1 MAPNRKE
8 KRLASTPRS
17 RSLQRFESFSD
28 GVYAIILTIMAI
40 ELKIPNLVIHPT
52 SVLDFRFLVAEL
64 PKLTSYALG
73 FFMVSTGWV
82 SHLLMSRELQR
93 TNMQLIA
100 TNLVGLF
107 LFSLIP
113 AATAF
118 VGDRPALSQAVIL
131 WTIVS
136 TTALAWFVPMV
147 WASKR
152 AGVAVPDWAVRRN
165 RFSCLIGILAV
176 GTSFNSIRA
185 PWVLIFFA
193 YGVQWIPIP
202 IAIRIFAA
210 RPASIETLGADVET
224 GDVGV

>member
-1 MAPNRKE
+1 MAS
-8 KRLASTPRS
+8 KRLAHTPRS
-17 RSLQRFESFSD
+17 KSLQRFESFSD

-40 ELKIPNLVIHPT
+40 ELKIPNLVIHPN
-52 SVLDFRFLVAEL
+52 SVLDFRFLATEF
-64 PKLTSYALG
+64 PKLISYALG

-82 SHLLMSRELQR
+82 SHLLMARELHR
-93 TNMQLIA
+93 TNMRLIA

-118 VGDRPALSQAVIL
+118 VGDRPTLPQAVIL
-131 WTIVS
+131 WTVVS
-136 TTALAWFVPMV
+136 VIALSWFIPMV

-165 RFSCLIGILAV
+165 RFSCLIGIFGVAS
-176 GTSFNSIRA
+176 SFISIRA
-185 PWVLIFFA
+185 PWFLIFLA

-202 IAIRIFAA
+202 IAIRIFTA
-210 RPASIETLGADVET
+210 RRIPPKAIGGAEAH
-224 GDVGV
+224 GDVAA